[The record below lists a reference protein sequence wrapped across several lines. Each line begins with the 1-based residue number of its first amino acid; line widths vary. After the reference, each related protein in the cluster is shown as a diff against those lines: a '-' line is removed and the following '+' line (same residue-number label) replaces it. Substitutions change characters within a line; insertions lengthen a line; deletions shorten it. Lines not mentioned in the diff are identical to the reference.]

1 MITQALTV
9 SAAVAIAERRSGRF
23 DAGVRAGRA
32 RTMVLR
38 NALALRTNNALSFLT
53 GFVEPVIFLLAFGYG
68 VGALVGT
75 ITYAGMTL
83 PYAVYV
89 APALLAVSAMNGAIF
104 DSTFNVFFKMHYLR
118 IYQAMTAT
126 SLGPLDVALGEIGW
140 AMIRGAMY
148 AVGFLTVVTLLG
160 LTTSWWA
167 LGLIPAAMLIAFA
180 FASVGMAVTSYMS
193 TFHQLNWM
201 QFVLL
206 PLFMFSGTFFP
217 ITAYPEWLQAVV
229 AATPLWQAIALTR
242 GLFLGILEPALLIP
256 VAYFA
261 VIAVVGLIVT
271 TRRLDL
277 LFLR

>member
-1 MITQALTV
+1 MITQSLTV
-9 SAAVAIAERRSGRF
+9 SAAVAIAERRSGRV

-32 RTMVLR
+32 RTLMLR

-75 ITYAGMTL
+75 ITYGGMTL

-118 IYQAMTAT
+118 IYQAITST

-140 AMIRGAMY
+140 AMLRGAMY
-148 AVGFLTVVTLLG
+148 AAGFLTVVTLLG

-167 LGLIPAAMLIAFA
+167 LALVPAAMLIAFA

-217 ITAYPEWLQAVV
+217 ITAYPEWLQVVV

-242 GLFLGILEPALLIP
+242 GLFLGVLEPALLIP

-261 VIAVVGLIVT
+261 VMAAIGLIVT
-271 TRRLDL
+271 TRRLDR

>member
-23 DAGVRAGRA
+23 DAGIRAGRA

-180 FASVGMAVTSYMS
+180 FAAVGMAVTSYMS